1 MKKLMIGL
9 FAMTLSMAAYAAQQ
23 DFTLVNESGVDIH
36 QLYVSPS
43 SMAAWGD
50 DILGDQVL
58 TDGNFAAITFDAEAD
73 AELWDLKAVDGEGG
87 EVTWTQLNLMEI
99 SKLTIT
105 IDEEGTPTATA
116 E

>member
-9 FAMTLSMAAYAAQQ
+9 FALSLSMATYAAPQ

-36 QLYVSPS
+36 YLYVSPS
-43 SMAAWGD
+43 SHTDWGD
-50 DILGDQVL
+50 DILGQDVL
-58 TDGNFAAITFDAEAD
+58 VDGNYADITFNAESD

-87 EVTWTQLNLMEI
+87 EVTWTQLNLVEI
-99 SKLTIT
+99 STLTIT
-105 IDEEGTPTATA
+105 IDEDGTPTATP

>member
-9 FAMTLSMAAYAAQQ
+9 FALSLSMATYAAQQ

-43 SMAAWGD
+43 SQAAWGD
-50 DILGDQVL
+50 DILGEEVL
-58 TDGNFAAITFDAEAD
+58 VDGNYADITFDAESD

-87 EVTWTQLNLMEI
+87 EVVWSQLNLMVI